1 MDPWRML
8 PALLCALLGE
18 VGPCGLALAKQAA
31 AAEGSCPSG
40 SSDASCSFPAP
51 GVSKKAK
58 DFWAEMKRR
67 GLQLK
72 LKRKLVEEKPFAG
85 LPARN
90 RTAMVVS
97 DDVFYSRA
105 IIKIPRHALLS
116 AETASDLRGLRKEL
130 QEFLFEGDRLN
141 KLLNVTG
148 EESSHLLSLAYPLI
162 AEQRDPDSV
171 FREWLDVAR
180 SEQLFALQLTHR
192 QRQILSGTTVDGAY
206 EEMVRNRDLILHT
219 AGNLTFF
226 RADKPV
232 TVDEASWALAVIMR
246 HARLVHPHQ
255 DVRETRDPRMYLFPL
270 VELLDVELH
279 PDPGVAIT
287 FQEEILMDGKKE
299 EEMVLQ
305 IARRDMPKGEEI
317 FLWPGRLSNS
327 EMVARHG
334 QSFRSNPVGLGRNVT
349 QPPSW
354 SENKAPPALL
364 SVLVAL
370 ALPWTSAQPAGAA
383 DCKIQMTSIATACP
397 GMFTQPALQVAG
409 LIALVCDDTTCNEA
423 VVAVNSSCS
432 GQQEAAS
439 FSQML
444 GFCNPCM
451 RSFLAVSSTCNT
463 SNNGPTYEGVCV
475 VDTECYK
482 ALKVT
487 ETNCQNTAPMG
498 EFDLKK
504 EVNQMWQMCDSGKC
518 AFSVQAVGADERCIA
533 GQGPKLEAACTTACN
548 PLFCTFVEDCN
559 GQVDDLPAFMNR
571 SSTEVS
577 GVRSMMITALEPCA
591 CGSGAELT
599 PSPERCQD
607 SEKSCSKNNYDETGS
622 VIGTDIVCV
631 EMGANC
637 PCDAEFEDQC
647 FGSGPGASGNPSGD
661 PSYGSSGMSSGDP
674 SYGASGMSSGDPSY
688 GASGMS
694 SGDASYGASGTS
706 SGDPSYGSSGMSSGD
721 PSYGS
726 SGMSSGD
733 PSYGSSGTSSV
744 DPSYG
749 ASGTSSGD
757 ASYGRR
763 GQGLPPTYG
772 ASGMSSGNAS
782 YGASGTSS
790 GDASYGASG
799 MSSGDPS
806 YGASG
811 MSSGDPSYMP
821 PPPYPSG
828 GPSYGSSGMSS
839 SSYCQAK
846 SSASYCT
853 THTTY
858 PPMFSICET
867 GQMECY
873 PTTYDTSGNP
883 VYRRLQ
889 SESQPTC
896 VDYDKDAGCPCDKDW
911 EHKCNDSMGSW
922 CQPKT
927 YGDCPITCGMNQT
940 SCYATTYDAEGNA
953 NYTAPGQ
960 QSCANISEGC
970 PCNAKWEEKC
980 SGPYGSWC
988 QDKQWGKCP
997 ILCAE
1002 GETLCYET
1010 LYDSSGYPDYM
1021 AEGNQ
1026 TCADKNAGCP
1036 CNSKHENK
1044 CTDSWG
1050 SWCTAKMYGDCPI
1063 TCKETEQVCFVTVYD
1078 SITGE
1083 ANYSAPSTQVCA
1095 DMTAGCPCI
1104 AEFENKCEMDGYSW
1118 CQSKKW
1124 QCPITCKDTETTC
1137 YAMAYSQDGYPDYDV
1152 AGNQSCAPLDVGCP
1166 CDSQFED
1173 NCSGLYGSYCQ
1184 AKVYGSCPLSCAQDE
1199 YLCYDTVY
1207 TDLGEPDWYAEG
1219 NQSCAN
1225 MTSGCP
1231 CNAQW
1236 EQKCTDSYGSWCQST
1251 SYSCPLDC
1259 GTDSICYGANG
1270 NMSCPT
1276 ASGCVCDDATEH
1288 SCPDPYMP
1296 GRNQCLSKTWYSA
1309 CPLTCQ
1315 AGESLCYSSGF
1326 DDTGAPT
1333 WTDVCS
1339 VVSDWMCPV
1348 LCAAGASKCGQGDMS
1363 YCIQSSQSC
1372 PVECKD
1378 TEQSCWVDS
1387 YDAQGQYSSG
1397 VDQCVPLTQKC
1408 PCGSGAINCTSDGMS
1423 YCLPATM
1430 TCPVVC
1436 KEGTEKTCVVMS
1448 YTASGSW
1455 DDAATKMQCVANA
1468 QSCSC
1473 GTNAK
1478 LCKFTDE
1485 NGLSE
1490 DYCLPSKVDGI
1501 EMTCP
1506 VMCKSDEQTCYQ
1518 VDYNTTGYTLGF
1530 KQTCAAASAS
1540 CPCGKETL
1548 KCKDGMTGDS
1558 YCMPNYDLWLKQPTV
1573 CPVACDY
1580 MVEEMCSVP
1589 SFDSL
1594 GEVVSVK
1601 DTCIPK
1607 DGKCDCKLGTNA
1619 QSCNRSTVWG
1629 EWTECIPR
1637 VGGYCPVT
1645 CKSGEVSCPMLEDY
1659 LPNGTWKA
1667 SRAPSVSC
1675 AANSTACSCGLEA
1688 KQCVMGDIVWCQ
1700 PKTMQCPVTCST
1712 AEPQKCYITDYSD
1725 AGDVV
1730 SEREQCVD
1738 EKATCPC
1745 GKNAAKCPGT
1755 EICLTAVGRTA
1766 VCPCAANEDF
1776 CWVKDYTSDGTV
1788 AGEFPKCT
1796 PKDTACECGKN
1807 TIKCADPRDATQFA
1821 CVPKSSKDGKGGSC
1835 PKPCTPKQEL
1845 AGNKTCIQTNLDPK
1859 GNFVSQTTTCGVAG
1873 SCQAGTNM
1881 KNCPSGAVI
1890 SAGEQCVDLYGLGN
1904 KNGSAA
1910 AAVNGSTVQKATLT
1924 FTLTGVGGS
1933 GTAAKAGNANVA
1945 VTSALQLPATL
1956 KSSLSVMV
1964 GTSSGSGR
1972 RLAAGSAIVV
1982 MEVENQG
1989 ATGVS
1994 PQQAADQLKKMVQSG
2009 DTKLS
2014 KAMSDLGSVDA
2025 EAGVSVTS
2033 ATKTVE
2039 TRAAAAVSLKA
2050 AKDAAQEANVM
2061 TTIVPTVRTTRKP
2074 TAAISDASGLS
2085 TTQVPSTTPAA
2096 VPSTTPAAVPSTTPA
2111 AAKPSVLQGK
2121 MAITVPS
2128 CAAFVANVNATSSV
2142 KAGLAA
2148 AANAP
2153 VAYIDVK
2160 LACNARR
2167 LSQTRRLADETVN
2180 ADYTI
2185 TIPATDQTV
2194 VASSVIALLGGSVSA
2209 GIAQTISQQTG
2220 ITVTVSVTKPVVV
2233 EDNQT
2238 PTTVS
2243 QTPGT
2248 SSDVHARSTSSARPV
2263 YNCLPYA
2270 ANRCVCVWICVC
2282 NPPSTLLS
2290 LLSSSCAIGSGD
2302 TTLLSEDTQ
2311 TSVVFFEHFGY
2322 GVALCILLLLP
2333 FDLLVVLTF

>member
-1 MDPWRML
+1 M
-8 PALLCALLGE
+8 
-18 VGPCGLALAKQAA
+18 
-31 AAEGSCPSG
+31 
-40 SSDASCSFPAP
+40 
-51 GVSKKAK
+51 
-58 DFWAEMKRR
+58 
-67 GLQLK
+67 
-72 LKRKLVEEKPFAG
+72 
-85 LPARN
+85 
-90 RTAMVVS
+90 
-97 DDVFYSRA
+97 
-105 IIKIPRHALLS
+105 
-116 AETASDLRGLRKEL
+116 
-130 QEFLFEGDRLN
+130 
-141 KLLNVTG
+141 
-148 EESSHLLSLAYPLI
+148 
-162 AEQRDPDSV
+162 
-171 FREWLDVAR
+171 
-180 SEQLFALQLTHR
+180 
-192 QRQILSGTTVDGAY
+192 
-206 EEMVRNRDLILHT
+206 
-219 AGNLTFF
+219 
-226 RADKPV
+226 
-232 TVDEASWALAVIMR
+232 
-246 HARLVHPHQ
+246 
-255 DVRETRDPRMYLFPL
+255 
-270 VELLDVELH
+270 
-279 PDPGVAIT
+279 
-287 FQEEILMDGKKE
+287 
-299 EEMVLQ
+299 
-305 IARRDMPKGEEI
+305 
-317 FLWPGRLSNS
+317 
-327 EMVARHG
+327 
-334 QSFRSNPVGLGRNVT
+334 
-349 QPPSW
+349 
-354 SENKAPPALL
+354 ALL

-370 ALPWTSAQPAGAA
+370 ALPWSTLAAGAEDCKIQMTSLATACPGMFTQPALQAAGLTALVCDNTTCNEAVIAVNNSCSGQQEAASFSQMLGFCNPCMRSFLAAQPTCSDPPTYEEVCGVDTECHKGLKITETNCKNTAPVGELDLEENINKMFQMCDSGATGAA

-397 GMFTQPALQVAG
+397 GMSTQPALQVAG
-409 LIALVCDDTTCNEA
+409 LIALVCDNTTCNEA

-451 RSFLAVSSTCNT
+451 RSFLAAQPTC
-463 SNNGPTYEGVCV
+463 SNPPTYEEVCG
-475 VDTECYK
+475 VDTECHK
-482 ALKVT
+482 GLKIT
-487 ETNCQNTAPMG
+487 ETSCKNTAPMG
-498 EFDLKK
+498 ELDLEK
-504 EVNQMWQMCDSGKC
+504 EISQMFQMCDSGKC
-518 AFSVQAVGADERCIA
+518 AFSVQAVGADERCIG
-533 GQGPKLEAACTTACN
+533 GQGPKPEAACTTACN
-548 PLFCTFVEDCN
+548 PLFCTFVEDCK

-577 GVRSMMITALEPCA
+577 GVRSMMITALEPCE

-607 SEKSCSKNNYDETGS
+607 SQKSCSKNKYDETGS

-647 FGSGPGASGNPSGD
+647 FGSGPGASGYPSTDPSYGSSGMSSGD
-661 PSYGSSGMSSGDP
+661 PSYGSSGSLPAPAPAPAPSGTSSGDP

-694 SGDASYGASGTS
+694 SGNASYGA
-706 SGDPSYGSSGMSSGD
+706 
-721 PSYGS
+721 
-726 SGMSSGD
+726 
-733 PSYGSSGTSSV
+733 SGTSSV

-749 ASGTSSGD
+749 ASG
-757 ASYGRR
+757 
-763 GQGLPPTYG
+763 
-772 ASGMSSGNAS
+772 MSSV
-782 YGASGTSS
+782 
-790 GDASYGASG
+790 
-799 MSSGDPS
+799 
-806 YGASG
+806 
-811 MSSGDPSYMP
+811 DPSYMP
-821 PPPYPSG
+821 PPPNPSG
-828 GPSYGSSGMSS
+828 GSSYGSSGMSS

-846 SSASYCT
+846 SVGGCSDNS
-853 THTTY
+853 Y
-858 PPMFSICET
+858 PPMSSNCLT

-889 SESQPTC
+889 SQPTC
-896 VDYDKDAGCPCDKDW
+896 VDYDKDAGCPCNKDW

-1118 CQSKKW
+1118 CQSQKW

-1348 LCAAGASKCGQGDMS
+1348 LCGAGATKCGQGDMS

-1518 VDYNTTGYTLGF
+1518 VDYNTTGYPLGF

-1700 PKTMQCPVTCST
+1700 PKSMQCPVTCST

-1755 EICLTAVGRTA
+1755 EICLTAVARTA

-1933 GTAAKAGNANVA
+1933 GTAAKEC
-1945 VTSALQLPATL
+1945 TSA
-1956 KSSLSVMV
+1956 
-1964 GTSSGSGR
+1964 
-1972 RLAAGSAIVV
+1972 
-1982 MEVENQG
+1982 
-1989 ATGVS
+1989 
-1994 PQQAADQLKKMVQSG
+1994 
-2009 DTKLS
+2009 
-2014 KAMSDLGSVDA
+2014 
-2025 EAGVSVTS
+2025 
-2033 ATKTVE
+2033 
-2039 TRAAAAVSLKA
+2039 
-2050 AKDAAQEANVM
+2050 
-2061 TTIVPTVRTTRKP
+2061 
-2074 TAAISDASGLS
+2074 ASH
-2085 TTQVPSTTPAA
+2085 P
-2096 VPSTTPAAVPSTTPA
+2096 
-2111 AAKPSVLQGK
+2111 K
-2121 MAITVPS
+2121 
-2128 CAAFVANVNATSSV
+2128 
-2142 KAGLAA
+2142 
-2148 AANAP
+2148 
-2153 VAYIDVK
+2153 
-2160 LACNARR
+2160 
-2167 LSQTRRLADETVN
+2167 
-2180 ADYTI
+2180 
-2185 TIPATDQTV
+2185 
-2194 VASSVIALLGGSVSA
+2194 VIALCHGRHQLWKRPPACCRERDCRDGGGESGCHRSLPAAGCRSA
-2209 GIAQTISQQTG
+2209 Q
-2220 ITVTVSVTKPVVV
+2220 
-2233 EDNQT
+2233 ED
-2238 PTTVS
+2238 
-2243 QTPGT
+2243 
-2248 SSDVHARSTSSARPV
+2248 
-2263 YNCLPYA
+2263 
-2270 ANRCVCVWICVC
+2270 
-2282 NPPSTLLS
+2282 
-2290 LLSSSCAIGSGD
+2290 GS
-2302 TTLLSEDTQ
+2302 ER
-2311 TSVVFFEHFGY
+2311 
-2322 GVALCILLLLP
+2322 
-2333 FDLLVVLTF
+2333 